1 MNRSPV
7 YKWNLVVPKCLLFFL
22 AVLTI
27 LIHHA
32 EAFEHEESSINFQ
45 DYSRDVIK
53 QNRDKNKPYFLLFA
67 AQWCHWCD
75 LFIEET
81 LSKEKVYTYLRNNFT
96 NIFIDVDI
104 HSSAYRKYKA
114 TGVPFTVFLNPD
126 GSPYYKYAG
135 ALYAKEFLEVI
146 QDVHKNISEN
156 RSVDGEENYHIEY
169 EPPTELKTADLEK
182 IREMYQQG
190 ILDNFDLKEFGLGTG
205 EKSILHQTFLYLLDS
220 LRGQDRKDAIR
231 WISKTLEKAV
241 ENIYDSVEG
250 GFFRYAEK
258 KDWDVPH
265 YEKMA
270 DLNAGAVKVLYE
282 INKQSP
288 SPYLKKAA
296 DKTVQY
302 LTSTLYDSNIGSFL
316 SFQEAD
322 TSYYFLNKKNR
333 KHNQRPN
340 VVEKVFTDRLA
351 KTLFYLID
359 VLEFNTNYE
368 LQEKVKKSL
377 DFMAEMIVKNEE
389 IYHYYSISERQW
401 LSNGSLPDYANSAIL
416 FFKAAKKF
424 QNKSYNEVAMKILRL
439 SKESFFD
446 AEKMIFFDPTMDSL
460 DDVEYLMEMNGLFA
474 QMMLDMEIIEEKKDD
489 LRYKSEPMITYF
501 SAMDEMLEEQIWD
514 AENWKFAERYVPYMR
529 ALDKY
534 LASRE

>member
-1 MNRSPV
+1 MNGSPV
-7 YKWNLVVPKCLLFFL
+7 YKWYLVVPKCLLFLL

-27 LIHHA
+27 LINHA

-45 DYSRDVIK
+45 DYSLDVIK
-53 QNRDKNKPYFLLFA
+53 KNRDKNKPYYLLFA

-156 RSVDGEENYHIEY
+156 RTVDGEENYQIEY

-258 KDWDVPH
+258 KDWDIPH

-377 DFMAEMIVKNEE
+377 DFMAKMILKNEE

-401 LSNGSLPDYANSAIL
+401 LSNGSLPDYANSATL

-474 QMMLDMEIIEEKKDD
+474 QMILDIEIIEEKKDD